1 MSDKK
6 IFVDSNIWLYLLQD
20 DAHKKQIALQ
30 LLSNKHVIST
40 QVVAENINV
49 CLRKFKM
56 KHEEV
61 ERHLHFLTESCEL
74 TLITKSILVRAL
86 HLQKRYGFSYYD
98 CLILAAALE
107 NDCEILYSED
117 MHHNQKIEDSLLI
130 ENPFA

>member
-20 DAHKKQIALQ
+20 DARKKQIALQ
-30 LLSNKHVIST
+30 LLNNKHIVST

-61 ERHLHFLTESCEL
+61 EKHLHFLTDSCEL
-74 TLITKSILVRAL
+74 TLITKSTLLRAL
-86 HLQKRYGFSYYD
+86 HLQKRYQFSYYD

-107 NDCEILYSED
+107 NECEILYSED
-117 MHHNQKIEDSLLI
+117 MHHNQILEDSLSI
-130 ENPFA
+130 VNPFA